1 MRIEQENGAFFS
13 HCPRC
18 GVASVLGAVDC
29 LRCGLIFAKYK
40 QREDGAKED
49 ASLPRQ
55 GIVGA
60 SAAPTDVPTERQR
73 GENGVA
79 LGRPTA
85 SSSAKQDGQR
95 GENGGLWA
103 QIVMKVE
110 MILQGVGLRPWV
122 GPKTAAYFTVQERAL
137 EIAIQTMVPMVAL
150 LLAMV
155 GFVVPLL
162 GPARVFFH
170 EMGHAVIGWLTS
182 RRATPFILWTNVSLH
197 PSVVAGICVAF
208 LLGVM
213 IWAGV
218 RERRYFMPVVAGTLL
233 CLQGIFTFVLSTR
246 TYEKLFFFGGIGG
259 EFYLSALVI
268 VAFHYELPQRLYWSV
283 LRFFALPVAMYAFLA
298 ATFQWRGIL
307 YNPRLAPFGTA
318 MHGQE
323 DAGGDL
329 NRLYADFG
337 WSVPY
342 MAKVFLTIALI
353 CGGVMLL
360 NYVVSVLRLIWTFEM
375 PDVTEE
381 SVSSS
386 KESPYLPKMWGAG

>member
-1 MRIEQENGAFFS
+1 MRVEQESGASFS

-40 QREDGAKED
+40 QREDGSMQD

-55 GIVGA
+55 GIAGA
-60 SAAPTDVPTERQR
+60 SAASIDAPTDRQR
-73 GENGVA
+73 GETRS
-79 LGRPTA
+79 LG
-85 SSSAKQDGQR
+85 
-95 GENGGLWA
+95 A
-103 QIVMKVE
+103 QIIAKVDL
-110 MILQGVGLRPWV
+110 ILQGAGLRPWV
-122 GPKTAAYFTVQERAL
+122 GSKTAAYFTMQERAL
-137 EIAIQTMVPMVAL
+137 EIAIQSVVPIVAL

-155 GFVVPLL
+155 GFVVPLF

-218 RERRYFMPVVAGTLL
+218 RERRYFMPVVAGMLL

-268 VAFHYELPQRLYWSV
+268 VAFHYELPQRLYWPV

-298 ATFQWRGIL
+298 ATFQWWGIL

-381 SVSSS
+381 SVASP
-386 KESPYLPKMWGAG
+386 KESPYLPKMWGTD